1 MQNNSVGNLRITYV
15 DEELI
20 ELRDKVLPT
29 LGTLIIYE
37 DDSWTCD
44 KKRKNVSSKKSAYT
58 LYFTNIPPQ
67 YKNLVKDYAIMSF
80 SMRKGF
86 VGIQSV
92 IKRIVTFLTY
102 IDSIDIELKDINKEV
117 VHTFKKYLSNMPG
130 AESNKNGIWGAVKT
144 FFEII
149 KNLEC
154 CPKINYF
161 SGINPFKR
169 GKTTHEE
176 KYVPKYIVKQMDKAF
191 KNESIPFFIRLSYW
205 ICRSIPSRIGEVLA
219 IKIDCIK
226 PLDEAK
232 NSYVIFIPT
241 FKQNGG
247 YKEAQIRR
255 IYVKNE
261 GHGKFILD
269 MIKKQQ
275 EIATNLQEDLKNE
288 DEKGLLFTRK
298 VIRGVGKYGK
308 IREDKV
314 PIITKY
320 DSIAEGFK
328 KVVDDYKIKDK
339 NGNEY
344 YLTTHQ
350 LRHNG
355 ITDRLY
361 AGFTLIQTILMTAH
375 QGTTMPETSY
385 FHSNGEVLEKVQKNI
400 HNRNDEPK
408 VLFRGRIL
416 NMDENTERRLL
427 QNIKSRRIKHLGI
440 CGDFSGCESF
450 QCLACDSFI
459 PDVND
464 LPYYQEQIRI
474 FEEKLIKVGEHKF
487 LKENIQY
494 NLGLYKNAVEKIQLA
509 IQIGG
514 EDSETASRSS

>member
-1 MQNNSVGNLRITYV
+1 MSDNSVANLRIAYK

-20 ELRDKVLPT
+20 ELRAKIIPT
-29 LGTLIIYE
+29 LGSSVVYE
-37 DDSWTCD
+37 DDTWACD
-44 KKRKNVSSKKSAYT
+44 KKRKNITSKKSAYT
-58 LYFTNIPPQ
+58 IYFTNIPSQ
-67 YKNLVKDYAIMSF
+67 YKNLVKDFTIMSF
-80 SMRKGF
+80 SMGKGF
-86 VGIQSV
+86 VGIQTIV
-92 IKRIVTFLTY
+92 KRVVTFLTY
-102 IDSIDIELKDINKEV
+102 IDSIDVELININKETV
-117 VHTFKKYLSNMPG
+117 QMFKKYLSDMQG
-130 AESNKNGIWGAVKT
+130 TETNKNGIWGAIKT
-144 FFEII
+144 FLQII

-154 CPKINYF
+154 SPKINFF
-161 SGINPFKR
+161 SGVNPFKR
-169 GKTTHEE
+169 NVTNHKE

-191 KNESIPFFIRLSYW
+191 KDETIPFFIMLAYW

-219 IKIDCIK
+219 MTTDCIK
-226 PLDEAK
+226 PLDNDD

-247 YKEAQIRR
+247 YNEAQIRR

-261 GHGKFILD
+261 GHGKFLID

-275 EIATNLQEDLKNE
+275 DVAISLQGDLKNE

-298 VIRGVGKYGK
+298 IIRGVGKKGK
-308 IREDKV
+308 IREDKR

-320 DSIAEGFK
+320 DSVAEGFA
-328 KVVDDYKIKDK
+328 KVINSHKIKDK
-339 NGNEY
+339 KGDIY
-344 YLTTHQ
+344 HLTTHK

-385 FHSNGEVLEKVQKNI
+385 FHSNDEILEKVQKNI
-400 HNRNDEPK
+400 HNRNGNPK

-427 QNIKSRRIKHLGI
+427 QNIKSRRIKHLGV
-440 CGDFSGCESF
+440 CGDFTGCESF

-487 LKENIQY
+487 LKENIEY
-494 NLGLYKNAVEKIQLA
+494 NLNLYRNAVEKIQLA
-509 IQIGG
+509 IKTEGG
-514 EDSETASRSS
+514 N